1 MIIYNRGPLI
11 YVAGNN
17 ILMIS
22 DTYLLPKKKKK
33 KTTNKKTTKTKINK
47 QTNQKTLIYLTYI
60 LYKVLNRLT
69 VIFNIYSLSGINS
82 T

>member
-33 KTTNKKTTKTKINK
+33 KTKTTNKKTTKNKINK
-47 QTNQKTLIYLTYI
+47 QKNIDIFDIYI
-60 LYKVLNRLT
+60 
-69 VIFNIYSLSGINS
+69 I
-82 T
+82 